1 MRMIDI
7 INRYG
12 VITIFI
18 FFLFVYTYVGK
29 KMRDEAVDPLK
40 KGGFYWGI
48 SSENDYINEP
58 DNIISYVVL
67 FIVVS
72 LAVWILGLALPDQ
85 VAKSVNDK
93 FINFIFDQPLTMLA
107 TYVTLV
113 TFLGIFVNW
122 NSKKFIAFSLEEFLY
137 SYKLIFKMKYMILLI
152 VCAYINLFLADLQW
166 KIRSISVAFF
176 VVLLCD
182 VIFFLGT
189 FFSVLWII
197 LDLLL
202 GYNIEKH
209 MLNNLYRKFWYKS
222 FQHSDIKWKDKIV
235 VGQMNYLYDRF
246 SFYFKKIQS
255 KDLKGLSF
263 DTNFRIS
270 NSERFKRL
278 KGRSLVMVLVFS
290 FFISFVSSGVACI
303 VKGQFKNYLGW
314 YFLYA
319 VIAFIM
325 DVFTIGL
332 PTVFIGIIYD
342 RKGYEFEIKCGKR
355 LSYRY
360 VSDTSLFPQ
369 NMYSKFVRSVKN
381 IVAYF
386 ALAFY
391 EEKYEAINEMIQ
403 ECQQRDKDGTAMLV
417 MIIVDYLYNQEGQVE
432 SLVISKSDKAKYGK
446 YAKSFIVDIGALK
459 QDDTIDCEDID
470 NYLNNVGK
478 WAGNASSDTIQ
489 GARCKR

>member
-1 MRMIDI
+1 MIDI

-12 VITIFI
+12 VITILI
-18 FFLFVYTYVGK
+18 FFLFVYAYVGK

-40 KGGFYWGI
+40 KGGFYWGM

-58 DNIISYVVL
+58 NNIISYVVL
-67 FIVVS
+67 FVVVS
-72 LAVWILGLALPDQ
+72 FMAWIFGLAIPDQ
-85 VAKSVNDK
+85 VAKSVDNK
-93 FINFIFDQPLTMLA
+93 FIDFIFDQPLTMLA

-182 VIFFLGT
+182 VIFFWGT

-209 MLNNLYRKFWYKS
+209 MLDNLYRKFWYKS
-222 FQHSDIKWKDKIV
+222 FQHSEIKWEDKIV

-246 SFYFKKIQS
+246 IFYFKKIQS
-255 KDLKGLSF
+255 KNLEELSF
-263 DTNFRIS
+263 DTNYRIS
-270 NSERFKRL
+270 NSMRFKRL
-278 KGRSLVMVLVFS
+278 KRRSLAMVLLFA
-290 FFISFVSSGVACI
+290 FLISFVSSGVACI
-303 VKGQFKNYLGW
+303 VKGQFENYLGW
-314 YFLYA
+314 YFVYVL
-319 VIAFIM
+319 IALIM
-325 DVFTIGL
+325 NTFTTGL
-332 PTVFIGIIYD
+332 PTVLIGIIYD
-342 RKGYEFEIKCGKR
+342 RKGYEFGLKCGKR

-360 VSDTSLFPQ
+360 VSDTSLFTR
-369 NMYSKFVRSVKN
+369 NTYSKFVRSVKN
-381 IVAYF
+381 MVAYF

-391 EEKYEAINEMIQ
+391 EEKYEAIDEMIQ
-403 ECQQRDKDGTAMLV
+403 ECQQRDRDGTMMLV
-417 MIIVDYLYNQEGQVE
+417 MIIVDYLYNQERQVE
-432 SLVISKSDKAKYGK
+432 SLVITKDTKAKYGK
-446 YAKSFIVDIGALK
+446 VAKAFIADIGALK
-459 QDDTIDCEDID
+459 QDDTIDYEDVD

-478 WAGNASSDTIQ
+478 WDGNASGDTIHR
-489 GARCKR
+489 ARCK

>member
-1 MRMIDI
+1 
-7 INRYG
+7 
-12 VITIFI
+12 
-18 FFLFVYTYVGK
+18 
-29 KMRDEAVDPLK
+29 
-40 KGGFYWGI
+40 
-48 SSENDYINEP
+48 
-58 DNIISYVVL
+58 
-67 FIVVS
+67 
-72 LAVWILGLALPDQ
+72 
-85 VAKSVNDK
+85 
-93 FINFIFDQPLTMLA
+93 
-107 TYVTLV
+107 
-113 TFLGIFVNW
+113 
-122 NSKKFIAFSLEEFLY
+122 
-137 SYKLIFKMKYMILLI
+137 
-152 VCAYINLFLADLQW
+152 
-166 KIRSISVAFF
+166 
-176 VVLLCD
+176 
-182 VIFFLGT
+182 
-189 FFSVLWII
+189 
-197 LDLLL
+197 
-202 GYNIEKH
+202 
-209 MLNNLYRKFWYKS
+209 
-222 FQHSDIKWKDKIV
+222 
-235 VGQMNYLYDRF
+235 
-246 SFYFKKIQS
+246 
-255 KDLKGLSF
+255 
-263 DTNFRIS
+263 
-270 NSERFKRL
+270 
-278 KGRSLVMVLVFS
+278 MVLVFS

-403 ECQQRDKDGTAMLV
+403 ECQQRDKDGTATLV